1 MGGVDMSLR
10 TPLGKV
16 RGLGSAKNG
25 THHWWMQKVTAVA
38 LIPLTVWFMAS
49 MVQMTQAGFEV
60 AVTWLSSP
68 IPAILMILF
77 VTTGLYHLKLGL
89 QVIVEDYVHGEG
101 LKTIIQMLITFGCI
115 LLAVA
120 AVFSILKVAI

>member
-1 MGGVDMSLR
+1 MSLR

>member
-1 MGGVDMSLR
+1 MSLR

-38 LIPLTVWFMAS
+38 LVPLTVWFVAS
-49 MVQMTQAGFEV
+49 LSQLTQAPYEV
-60 AVTWLSSP
+60 ALNWLSSP
-68 IPAILMILF
+68 VPAILMILF

-89 QVIVEDYVHGEG
+89 QVIVEDYVHAEFS
-101 LKTIIQMLITFGCI
+101 KTVIQMLITFGCTV
-115 LLAVA
+115 LAVA

>member
-1 MGGVDMSLR
+1 MSLR

-38 LIPLTVWFMAS
+38 LVPLTVWFVAS
-49 MVQMTQAGFEV
+49 LAQLTQAPYEV
-60 AVTWLSSP
+60 ALNWLSSP
-68 IPAILMILF
+68 IPAILMVLF

-89 QVIVEDYVHGEG
+89 QVIVEDYVHGEFT
-101 LKTIIQMLITFGCI
+101 KTVVQMLITFGCVV
-115 LLAVA
+115 LAVA